1 MKKYYVITLFALCL
15 LASCLQTETTGDNQE
30 LRDRIAALEK
40 EMEEVKSD
48 LAPGLAVLMNQN
60 YDHLKKLDL
69 AITNNNWEYADFCLH
84 EMEET
89 FEQIIELHNN
99 HDELVQPADTQF
111 KAFIHPVFHQLESAV
126 DEKNQE
132 KAKTLFV
139 ELKTNCS
146 KCHTANNHGFIA
158 L

>member
-1 MKKYYVITLFALCL
+1 MKTYITLALLGACF
-15 LASCLQTETTGDNQE
+15 LASCIQTGKTNDEE
-30 LRDRIAALEK
+30 ALSDRVAALEK
-40 EMEEVKSD
+40 ELEEVKAD

-60 YDHLKKLDL
+60 YDHLKKLEQAL
-69 AITNNNWEYADFCLH
+69 NQSNWEYADFCLH

-111 KAFIHPVFHQLESAV
+111 KSFIHPTFHQLESAV
-126 DEKNQE
+126 DDKKMEE
-132 KAKTLFV
+132 AKALFV

-146 KCHTANNHGFIA
+146 NCHTANNHGFIA